1 MFFGIKAEVSVIIG
15 DGGVKASGGIDDFTL
30 GPLSIRGAKG
40 PRVMVDY
47 ELISSKQAGKIDGL
61 IEFLGVE

>member
-15 DGGVKASGGIDDFTL
+15 DGGAKASGGIDNFTL
-30 GPLSIRGAKG
+30 GPLSIGGAKG
-40 PRVMVDY
+40 PRAMFDF
-47 ELISSKQAGKIDGL
+47 ELQAGKIDGL

>member
-15 DGGVKASGGIDDFTL
+15 DGGVKASGGIDNFTL

-40 PRVMVDY
+40 PRAMVDY
-47 ELISSKQAGKIDGL
+47 ELTSSKQAGKIDGL